1 MTTAT
6 IDFTDIDQYLGKT
19 MDFSPMREPVAN
31 NDIRRWVHA
40 MHYANLL
47 HFDPATFEASRWGRL
62 VAPQS
67 FAIATDDGHGA
78 APACVGCIP
87 NSHLLFGGD
96 EWWFYGPRIEAGDV
110 VTNTRIPFDYKIKET
125 GFGPTCFQRGDNNYS
140 NQKGEEIARQRSTA
154 IRYLAHAGGD
164 SVKAEDFDEPE
175 WTDEA
180 IAALE
185 DRKFAWIK
193 MLHDLGHKER
203 WWDDVVVGDQ
213 LPERVF
219 GPHSLASFAT
229 EWRAYIVN
237 TWGTMD
243 LRKNDLE
250 ALGFTREM
258 AGYENDPEMMLVNP
272 LLTDGAYYGPS
283 RGHLFPKYARKI
295 GMPRGYGYGASMGS
309 WVTDFLSGW
318 AGEHGMVVH
327 SIANYR
333 GPALTGDVTI
343 QTAEV
348 TEKSVDEEG
357 RHLVHVK
364 HLMTNQNGKT
374 MCTGS
379 AEIALPKKPG

>member
-164 SVKAEDFDEPE
+164 SVKAEDFEEPE

-203 WWDDVVVGDQ
+203 WWDDVTVGDQ

-348 TEKSVDEEG
+348 TEKSVDADG

-379 AEIALPKKPG
+379 AEIALPKKPD